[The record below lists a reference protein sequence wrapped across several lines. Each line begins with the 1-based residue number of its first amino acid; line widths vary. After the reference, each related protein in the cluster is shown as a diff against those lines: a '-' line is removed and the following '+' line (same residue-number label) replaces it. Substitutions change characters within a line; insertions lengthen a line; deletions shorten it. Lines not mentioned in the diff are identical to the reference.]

1 MPRILVIDSDELF
14 RQYLAAL
21 LRREGYRTHAP
32 SNGAEMRWAL
42 AAGQYDAV
50 VTELYMPDIDGIEVV
65 RIVKSRF
72 PTVAVVGVTGGSLG
86 PVDPCGKAMLAFGAA
101 AVLTK
106 PIDTEPFL
114 AVLRRALD
122 SVRARSSCE
131 SK

>member
-32 SNGAEMRWAL
+32 SNGAEMRSAL

-65 RIVKSRF
+65 RVVKSRF
-72 PTVAVVGVTGGSLG
+72 PTVAVVGVIGGSLG
-86 PVDPCGKAMLAFGAA
+86 PADPSQKAMLALGAA

-106 PIDTEPFL
+106 PIDPDSLL
-114 AVLRRALD
+114 AVLHRALG
-122 SVRARSSCE
+122 SVTARSSCE